1 MINLYVNNKR
11 TIELS
16 KTERGTL
23 INVDVLNSNGDLDYY
38 YVITEADMVEL
49 LKKFERENNIS

>member
-16 KTERGTL
+16 KTERGT
-23 INVDVLNSNGDLDYY
+23 IIEVNVIDSNGETDYRY
-38 YVITEADMVEL
+38 GITEADMVEL

>member
-16 KTERGTL
+16 KTKRGT
-23 INVDVLNSNGDLDYY
+23 IIEVNVIDSNGETDYRY
-38 YVITEADMVEL
+38 GITEADMVEL

>member
-23 INVDVLNSNGDLDYY
+23 INVDVLDSNGDLDYY

>member
-1 MINLYVNNKR
+1 MINLYVNNKK

-23 INVDVLNSNGDLDYY
+23 INVDVLDSNGDLDYY